1 MAPGYAI
8 VTPAGELDI
17 ATAPQLRECL
27 LAFLPARPALV
38 VDLNQV
44 SFCDATGLG
53 VLAGAANRARA
64 SGTSLHLV
72 CSRTDIRRL
81 FELTGLTRR
90 LPLARTLDEVQAAL
104 TLAQAAPARNSR
116 AARRATARPTVTHP
130 APPPARDRRPLP
142 ARPWHPAEVIAMTAQ
157 PEHLPSLTTR
167 PTSAPGMASPASA
180 PAGVPALLSPVPC
193 PGTPPGTTVP
203 GVLAAA
209 GVGTGGRIVRVTRL
223 AHAAPGK
230 PDGEVD
236 TRPLVPLWKQ
246 ARRDTHTGPAHQQ

>member
-104 TLAQAAPARNSR
+104 TPAQAAPARNSR
-116 AARRATARPTVTHP
+116 AARPGHRQAHRHPSGTTTGQGPSP
-130 APPPARDRRPLP
+130 AP
-142 ARPWHPAEVIAMTAQ
+142 
-157 PEHLPSLTTR
+157 
-167 PTSAPGMASPASA
+167 G
-180 PAGVPALLSPVPC
+180 PAL
-193 PGTPPGTTVP
+193 
-203 GVLAAA
+203 
-209 GVGTGGRIVRVTRL
+209 
-223 AHAAPGK
+223 APSRG
-230 PDGEVD
+230 DRHD
-236 TRPLVPLWKQ
+236 RP
-246 ARRDTHTGPAHQQ
+246 A

>member
-130 APPPARDRRPLP
+130 APPPARDQ
-142 ARPWHPAEVIAMTAQ
+142 A
-157 PEHLPSLTTR
+157 
-167 PTSAPGMASPASA
+167 
-180 PAGVPALLSPVPC
+180 
-193 PGTPPGTTVP
+193 
-203 GVLAAA
+203 
-209 GVGTGGRIVRVTRL
+209 
-223 AHAAPGK
+223 
-230 PDGEVD
+230 
-236 TRPLVPLWKQ
+236 
-246 ARRDTHTGPAHQQ
+246 ARRWRGPQSSFPRPPSMPGFMPSFDSSWACSPLSVST

>member
-90 LPLARTLDEVQAAL
+90 LPLARTLDEVGYDG
-104 TLAQAAPARNSR
+104 
-116 AARRATARPTVTHP
+116 VIDYDHP
-130 APPPARDRRPLP
+130 
-142 ARPWHPAEVIAMTAQ
+142 MTI
-157 PEHLPSLTTR
+157 S
-167 PTSAPGMASPASA
+167 GD
-180 PAGVPALLSPVPC
+180 GPVPKQYI
-193 PGTPPGTTVP
+193 
-203 GVLAAA
+203 AFA
-209 GVGTGGRIVRVTRL
+209 VG
-223 AHAAPGK
+223 
-230 PDGEVD
+230 
-236 TRPLVPLWKQ
+236 
-246 ARRDTHTGPAHQQ
+246 

>member
-90 LPLARTLDEVQAAL
+90 LPLARTLDEVQAAAL

-116 AARRATARPTVTHP
+116 AARPGHSQAHRHPSGTTTGQGPSP
-130 APPPARDRRPLP
+130 AP
-142 ARPWHPAEVIAMTAQ
+142 
-157 PEHLPSLTTR
+157 
-167 PTSAPGMASPASA
+167 G
-180 PAGVPALLSPVPC
+180 PAL
-193 PGTPPGTTVP
+193 
-203 GVLAAA
+203 
-209 GVGTGGRIVRVTRL
+209 
-223 AHAAPGK
+223 APSRG
-230 PDGEVD
+230 DRHD
-236 TRPLVPLWKQ
+236 RP
-246 ARRDTHTGPAHQQ
+246 A

>member
-64 SGTSLHLV
+64 SGNSLHLV

-90 LPLARTLDEVQAAL
+90 LPLARTLYEVQAAL
-104 TLAQAAPARNSR
+104 TPAQAAPARNSR
-116 AARRATARPTVTHP
+116 AARPGHRHP
-130 APPPARDRRPLP
+130 SG
-142 ARPWHPAEVIAMTAQ
+142 TTTGQ
-157 PEHLPSLTTR
+157 GPSR
-167 PTSAPGMASPASA
+167 APG
-180 PAGVPALLSPVPC
+180 PAL
-193 PGTPPGTTVP
+193 
-203 GVLAAA
+203 
-209 GVGTGGRIVRVTRL
+209 
-223 AHAAPGK
+223 APSRG
-230 PDGEVD
+230 DRHD
-236 TRPLVPLWKQ
+236 RP
-246 ARRDTHTGPAHQQ
+246 A

>member
-81 FELTGLTRR
+81 FELTGLARR
-90 LPLARTLDEVQAAL
+90 IPLARTLDEALAAL
-104 TLAQAAPARNSR
+104 TPPARNSR
-116 AARRATARPTVTHP
+116 AARPGHRQAHRHPSGTTTGQGPSPAPGPALAPSRGDRHDHP
-130 APPPARDRRPLP
+130 A
-142 ARPWHPAEVIAMTAQ
+142 
-157 PEHLPSLTTR
+157 
-167 PTSAPGMASPASA
+167 
-180 PAGVPALLSPVPC
+180 
-193 PGTPPGTTVP
+193 
-203 GVLAAA
+203 
-209 GVGTGGRIVRVTRL
+209 
-223 AHAAPGK
+223 
-230 PDGEVD
+230 
-236 TRPLVPLWKQ
+236 
-246 ARRDTHTGPAHQQ
+246 